1 MRYANIKAF
10 DLPGAWY
17 RTLEEIWRNG
27 DEFQV
32 GYGSEITMT
41 KKLNL
46 SIEIT
51 NPESRPLVAEKAPCD
66 MKYITFYAL
75 QYLWAGV
82 KEEGETYTYGSRLRE
97 PVDQLEHLIN
107 RSVDEPNDRQL
118 TLVIRQPQDILRT
131 VDGVKHEPPCLT
143 VVDAELVGAQM
154 HLTCYF
160 RSWDAY
166 AGLPANIAGI
176 QIFNEALV
184 SEINARAGTN
194 YTSGKLIFHS
204 KNCHIYSRLYDL
216 VEELIKPEED
226 SRRQWR
232 KKEGVLQ

>member
-1 MRYANIKAF
+1 MRYANIRAF
-10 DLPGAWY
+10 DIPDAWY
-17 RTLEEIWRNG
+17 KTLEEIWRNG
-27 DEFQV
+27 DEFKVQ
-32 GYGSEITMT
+32 YGSEITIT

-66 MKYITFYAL
+66 MNYVNFYAL

-97 PVDQLEHLIN
+97 PVDQVKNLIDRYLE
-107 RSVDEPNDRQL
+107 EPNDRQL
-118 TLVIRQPQDILRT
+118 TMVIRQPQDILKT
-131 VDGVKHEPPCLT
+131 IDDMKHEPPCLT
-143 VVDAELVGAQM
+143 VIDTELVHDQM

-160 RSWDAY
+160 RSWDAF

-184 SEINARAGTN
+184 REINSKTDN
-194 YTSGKLIFHS
+194 KYKTGKLIFHS
-204 KNCHIYSRLYDL
+204 KNCHIYSRLNDL

-226 SRRQWR
+226 SRRQWS
-232 KKEGVLQ
+232 KK